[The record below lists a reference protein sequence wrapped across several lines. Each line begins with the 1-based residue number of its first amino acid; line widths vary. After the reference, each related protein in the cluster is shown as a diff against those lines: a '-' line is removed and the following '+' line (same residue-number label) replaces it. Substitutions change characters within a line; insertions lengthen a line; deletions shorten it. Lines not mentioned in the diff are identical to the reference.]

1 MMGAGAQEVGFDKR
15 SRYLVAIVSFCFF
28 LLGARLFHLQIIEGA
43 EHQRQAENN
52 FLHKVVLSPVRGL
65 IKDRSGRVLVHNRPS
80 YNVYIVPRFFTEESF
95 ENLKRFLKLDDEQI
109 NYIEKKIVN
118 AQGER
123 RYFSLLAV
131 RDVDRDEL
139 ARLETNLH
147 QLSGVRIVSET
158 RRVYPYG
165 PLAAHILGYLNEVS
179 GDEIERLKGYRPGDK
194 IGRYGVERRWE
205 FYLRGMPGIERFVVD
220 ARGRRK
226 EEKLQNKLLGPLS
239 KRRLDPR
246 PGYNLVLTIDSAV
259 QKSAERALRWHDS
272 GAAVVLDV
280 KTGRILAMASKPRFD
295 PNILSGRLTQEQAR
309 SLYDNPYHPML
320 DKALQG
326 SYFPGSTYKV
336 IPAMAALEERLVDTT
351 EEIFCKKYHE
361 YGKRS
366 AFRCTHAHGPVNLY
380 RGIVQSCNIFF
391 YHMAERVGMDR
402 MARYARDF
410 GMGTPSGLGLNS
422 EQGGF
427 IPTKAWYNKNMPGG
441 FRIGHTLNSGVGQG
455 NVTVTPLQLAMLYST
470 IANGGKLYLPQI
482 VLKIES
488 AGGKIVQ
495 QFPPQIRRRVQV
507 SQKTLKLIREALYGV
522 VNNPLGTASDAHIKG
537 LEVAGKTGTAQVT
550 KRGKTARN
558 KKEWRRF
565 MDHAWFASYAPA
577 QNPEIVVVVLVEHGG
592 SAAKVA
598 APAAMKIIRDYFTQ
612 IRPRRGKKNAA
623 QSSL

>member
-205 FYLRGMPGIERFVVD
+205 FWLRGMLGSERFVV
-220 ARGRRK
+220 
-226 EEKLQNKLLGPLS
+226 
-239 KRRLDPR
+239 
-246 PGYNLVLTIDSAV
+246 
-259 QKSAERALRWHDS
+259 
-272 GAAVVLDV
+272 AA
-280 KTGRILAMASKPRFD
+280 
-295 PNILSGRLTQEQAR
+295 SGR
-309 SLYDNPYHPML
+309 P
-320 DKALQG
+320 
-326 SYFPGSTYKV
+326 
-336 IPAMAALEERLVDTT
+336 
-351 EEIFCKKYHE
+351 
-361 YGKRS
+361 
-366 AFRCTHAHGPVNLY
+366 
-380 RGIVQSCNIFF
+380 
-391 YHMAERVGMDR
+391 
-402 MARYARDF
+402 
-410 GMGTPSGLGLNS
+410 
-422 EQGGF
+422 
-427 IPTKAWYNKNMPGG
+427 
-441 FRIGHTLNSGVGQG
+441 
-455 NVTVTPLQLAMLYST
+455 
-470 IANGGKLYLPQI
+470 
-482 VLKIES
+482 
-488 AGGKIVQ
+488 
-495 QFPPQIRRRVQV
+495 
-507 SQKTLKLIREALYGV
+507 
-522 VNNPLGTASDAHIKG
+522 
-537 LEVAGKTGTAQVT
+537 
-550 KRGKTARN
+550 
-558 KKEWRRF
+558 KE
-565 MDHAWFASYAPA
+565 
-577 QNPEIVVVVLVEHGG
+577 
-592 SAAKVA
+592 
-598 APAAMKIIRDYFTQ
+598 
-612 IRPRRGKKNAA
+612 
-623 QSSL
+623 